1 MYFAFKLLH
10 LSTVIFSLTFFAIR
24 GAWMLL
30 DMPILQK
37 RWVRILPQVIDSILL
52 TSAIGLTLTIHQYPF
67 VNDWLTAKILALMLY
82 ILLGTFALRRGRTKQ
97 IRSIAFCSALL
108 VMGYILWVARTHT
121 PFPWAA

>member
-10 LSTVIFSLTFFAIR
+10 LSTVTFSLTFFAIR

-121 PFPWAA
+121 PIPWAA